1 MIADIVSGAPP
12 IVDPRPYHPGRFRK
26 SAWSKVADF
35 GSTALL
41 RRLAGVPEHSLH
53 LPSVCS
59 YDLIL
64 LMKEDQS

>member
-35 GSTALL
+35 
-41 RRLAGVPEHSLH
+41 
-53 LPSVCS
+53 
-59 YDLIL
+59 
-64 LMKEDQS
+64 